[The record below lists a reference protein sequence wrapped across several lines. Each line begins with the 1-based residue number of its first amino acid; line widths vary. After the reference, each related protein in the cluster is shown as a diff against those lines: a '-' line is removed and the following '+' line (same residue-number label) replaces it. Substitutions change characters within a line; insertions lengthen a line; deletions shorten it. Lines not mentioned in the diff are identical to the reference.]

1 MPVSRRRFLA
11 LTGAVAASTG
21 LSPASVAHALETPAP
36 RRAAAAA
43 ELTTMAQRLGPGA
56 AGTLGYRPVVA
67 LAGEAHVVR
76 TDIAK
81 AQDGRAGRRRALL
94 TFVHLTDQ
102 HVIDAQSPAR
112 VEFTDRY
119 ANADCPVEYVTSAH
133 RPQEAASARIADAM
147 LQRLRRI
154 GVSPVT
160 GNPIA
165 ATISTGDNT
174 DNQQANELDVF
185 LALMDGGR
193 VKANS
198 GDPAKYEG
206 VQSSG
211 STEYWHPDPAVN
223 DLYKSAWG
231 FPARPG
237 FLEEVLAEFDAVGAG
252 VPWYSCFGNHDGL
265 AQGNAPV
272 NPVFEGIAT
281 GGVKVVGMPPGS
293 APCPPQAPAPPAPGA
308 VVMPTTPDP
317 ERRYVLRQEW
327 IKGHLD
333 SPGMPK
339 GHGFTQAHLDQSLAY
354 YTTDHGPI
362 RWVVLDTV
370 CPGGYAEGNLG
381 DAQLKWLDAE
391 LAKAQGEQ
399 RLVMLF
405 SHHGP
410 RSLENPNQAA
420 DPLRDPAY
428 SDLPRHMADDVLAVV
443 DKYSCVIA
451 WVNGHTHDNVLTP
464 RGKWWDIGTAAHI
477 DWPCQSRIIDV
488 VDNRDGTLSL
498 FTTMFDHE
506 DTPLAAFAREL
517 AGNDPQAGF
526 ATGTGKPEDRNT
538 ELVLIHPFPGTT
550 DDGVNSPPAALNLP
564 ATGLPANLTLG
575 GALAVAASL
584 GMARMRM
591 EAGRREQVRAS
602 TD

>member
-1 MPVSRRRFLA
+1 MPVSRRDFLA
-11 LTGAVAASTG
+11 LTGAVAATTG
-21 LSPASVAHALETPAP
+21 LSPLAVARALEAP
-36 RRAAAAA
+36 KTKIAGAGA
-43 ELTTMAQRLGPGA
+43 EWTTLGQTLGPGA
-56 AGTLGYRPVVA
+56 AGTLGYRPVVS
-67 LAGEAHVVR
+67 LPGEPHVVR
-76 TDIAK
+76 EEIAK
-81 AQDGRAGRRRALL
+81 PQDGRHGRRRSLL

-119 ANADCPVEYVTSAH
+119 ANGDCPVDYVTSAH

-147 LQRLRRI
+147 LQRLRKI

-160 GNPIA
+160 GTPIA

-185 LALMDGGR
+185 LAVMDGGQ

-206 VQSSG
+206 VQTSG

-231 FPARPG
+231 FPARAG
-237 FLEEVLAEFDAVGAG
+237 FLEEALAEFDAVGAG
-252 VPWYSCFGNHDGL
+252 VPWYTCFGNHDGL

-281 GGVKVVGMPPGS
+281 GPLKVVGAPPGA

-308 VVMPTTPDP
+308 VVMPTTADP
-317 ERRYVLRQEW
+317 ERRYILRQDW

-333 SPGMPK
+333 SPGLPK
-339 GHGFTQAHLDQSLAY
+339 GHGFSQANLDTGVAY
-354 YTTDHGPI
+354 YTTDHGRI
-362 RWVVLDTV
+362 RWIVLDTV
-370 CPGGYAEGNLG
+370 NPGGYAEGSVG

-391 LAKAQGEQ
+391 LAKAQSEQ
-399 RLVMLF
+399 KLVMLF

-410 RSLENPNQAA
+410 RSLGNPAQDP
-420 DPLRDPAY
+420 DPLRDPSY

-443 DKYSCVIA
+443 AKHACVIA
-451 WVNGHTHDNVLTP
+451 WVNGHTHDNIVEA

-488 VDNRDGTLSL
+488 VDNRDGTLSIW
-498 FTTMFDHE
+498 TTMFDHE

-526 ATGTGKPEDRNT
+526 GTGTGGPEDRNT
-538 ELVLIHPFPGTT
+538 ELLLANPYPAAA
-550 DDGVNSPPAALNLP
+550 DDDVAAAPPAGIELP

-575 GALAVAASL
+575 GALAVAGAL
-584 GMARMRM
+584 GLARFRQEAMR
-591 EAGRREQVRAS
+591 RA
-602 TD
+602 